1 MFESREKL
9 GGEIG
14 SLLDV
19 LREMAHGRY
28 ACLVEPS
35 GIVFESVPEPPEEA
49 WMLRQF
55 LKERAASLF
64 TLPAAMDAG
73 GPSEDVFADWSQ
85 DEFFLAFFNRRVVVV
100 VACPEAEPLKDSTSR
115 LLKALADRLFRY
127 NAAWSMGAQGQGG
140 LLFGRAQLD
149 LLVIGREGPA

>member
-9 GGEIG
+9 GDEITR
-14 SLLDV
+14 LLEV
-19 LREMAHGRY
+19 VRAMAQGRY
-28 ACLVEPS
+28 ACVVAPS
-35 GIVFESVPEPPEEA
+35 GIVFESTPEPPDDA

-55 LKERAASLF
+55 LKDRSAALF

-85 DEFFLAFFNRRVVVV
+85 DEFFLAFFNRRVALV
-100 VACPEAEPLKDSTSR
+100 VACAEAEPLREGTPR

-127 NAAWSMGAQGQGG
+127 DASWRIGAQGQGG
-140 LLFGRAQLD
+140 LFFGRAQLD
-149 LLVIGREGPA
+149 VLVIGRES